1 MPVKF
6 LNEMEDLF
14 GQALWDYYHNT
25 QNNPL
30 ILHHPF
36 GEPYQLDLE
45 GYFFGDDDFSEME
58 QYALSLCNGKTL
70 DVGAAAGRHALWLQE
85 NNETHV
91 LDISDKCCEI
101 MKRRGVHNI
110 IRADIF
116 KLTSKEKYDNILLML
131 NGIGICGDIL
141 CLERLLAI
149 LYGLTNR
156 SGKVIFDSSNIE
168 HLYSDIKVPGY
179 FGEVAYRYQYGE
191 KMGSPFKWLYID
203 IDKMQFVAKKWNWRM
218 QVIYEDDD
226 NGYLALLTK

>member
-1 MPVKF
+1 
-6 LNEMEDLF
+6 
-14 GQALWDYYHNT
+14 
-25 QNNPL
+25 
-30 ILHHPF
+30 
-36 GEPYQLDLE
+36 
-45 GYFFGDDDFSEME
+45 
-58 QYALSLCNGKTL
+58 
-70 DVGAAAGRHALWLQE
+70 
-85 NNETHV
+85 
-91 LDISDKCCEI
+91 
-101 MKRRGVHNI
+101 
-110 IRADIF
+110 
-116 KLTSKEKYDNILLML
+116 ML